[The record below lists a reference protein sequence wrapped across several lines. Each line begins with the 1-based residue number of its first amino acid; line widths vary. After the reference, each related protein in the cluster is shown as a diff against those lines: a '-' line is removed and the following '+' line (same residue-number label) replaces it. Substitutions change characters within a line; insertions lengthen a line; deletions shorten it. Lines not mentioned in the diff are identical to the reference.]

1 MTLKPAKAHVE
12 YLLAGV
18 AFFVSLMTLAVYIY
32 QARMMREQQHV
43 SVWPYLES
51 HFSDVEDYR
60 ICVKNKGVGPAII
73 RKVEMVVDG
82 KVVPDNKAFITA
94 VLGADWTMGYQ
105 NASLNGRVLAPGE
118 EVVTFKIPDLKE
130 GRAFE
135 AKLQAHTFDLRIT
148 YCSIY
153 GDCWENSGD
162 LVTRRPA
169 ENLGLI

>member
-18 AFFVSLMTLAVYIY
+18 AFFVSVCTLFVYIY
-32 QARMMREQQHV
+32 QARMMREQQRV

-51 HFSDVEDYR
+51 HSSDVVDYR
-60 ICVKNKGVGPAII
+60 ICVDNKGVGPAII
-73 RKVEMVVDG
+73 RKVEIVVDG
-82 KVVPDNKAFITA
+82 KVVPDNKALITA
-94 VLGADWTMGYQ
+94 VLGPEWKMGYE
-105 NASLNGRVLAPGE
+105 NSTLNGRVLAPGE
-118 EVVTFKIPDLKE
+118 EIVMLKIPDLKE

-135 AKLQAHTFDLRIT
+135 AKLRAHPFDLRIT

-162 LVTRRPA
+162 LVSRRPA
-169 ENLGLI
+169 QNLGLF